1 MNKTTEIIRQLNSG
15 IGARDIANNVKCS
28 ISFVYKVAQRNNVKM
43 HGIKSKLEQYD
54 SEVRQ
59 MREAGCGR
67 REIAERFNCSLGT
80 VSNYCNE
87 HSIESRAPRAVN
99 KKTDEE
105 VRQNVH
111 DVTGGAL
118 EYVRGYTR
126 KEDPMT
132 VRCSKCSHEFV
143 RSYTGIVHK
152 KHVGCPECKR
162 VKAEARRQAE
172 EQERAER
179 QAQREKEKAEREA
192 KKAEEERQKA
202 ERKERRRHACPVC
215 GTETTRPKYC
225 SDSCKRKATN
235 KQREIKRRKKIQD
248 ALVDNDITVKGLFK
262 RDGGT
267 CYLCGKPC
275 RLDDYIIKNGTT
287 ICGDWYPSIDHV
299 IPLAHGGEHSWKNV
313 RLAHR
318 ICNSL
323 KSDERPPRIYQ

>member
-1 MNKTTEIIRQLNSG
+1 MNKTTEIIKQLNSG

-43 HGIKSKLEQYD
+43 HGTKSKLEQYD

-67 REIAERFNCSLGT
+67 REIAERFNCSLRT

-132 VRCSKCSHEFV
+132 VRCSKCGHEFV

-162 VKAEARRQAE
+162 VKVEARRQAE

-179 QAQREKEKAEREA
+179 QAQREKEKAERERL
-192 KKAEEERQKA
+192 KAEADAARLH
-202 ERKERRRHACPVC
+202 RCPVC
-215 GTETTRPKYC
+215 GKETNRPKYC
-225 SDSCKRKATN
+225 SNECLRKATN
-235 KQREIKRRKKIQD
+235 KRGELNRRKMIQD

-299 IPLAHGGEHSWKNV
+299 IPLAHGGEHSWSNV

-318 ICNSL
+318 ICNSK
-323 KSDERPPRIYQ
+323 KSDKPATL